1 MYSVRCGKGI
11 LKMKIL
17 LISQWFDPEPTFKG
31 LAFANQL
38 MKQGHQVT
46 VITGFPNYPG
56 GQLYKGYRLK
66 PVQVEDIN
74 GVKVYRVAL
83 YPSHDKSVIG
93 RVLNYLSF
101 AFSALIMALIK
112 VWKHDVVYAYHPPLT
127 VGLAAGI
134 AARISGTP
142 LVYDIQDLWPDTLA
156 ATGMINNQRALRI
169 VSWFCQLTYKM
180 ASSLVVLSPGFKRL
194 LVARGVSEQ
203 KISVIPNWCD
213 EPSLARFKQA
223 QIFLPIDAFH
233 VVFAGNMGAAQAL
246 DIVLEAAQLL
256 AHQGSRVHFHFI
268 GDGICKADLQQ
279 QARHHQMSNVT
290 FYPRVAMD
298 EVGAYLTAADALLV
312 HLRDDPLFAITIPSK
327 TQAYMA
333 MGKPVIMAVK
343 GDAADIVNYSGG
355 GVIAQPENAQSLVQ
369 VIEHLSILSSQQLQ
383 EMGQKA
389 QDYYQ
394 EHLSL
399 VVGVK
404 HFEQE
409 FLRLIAK

>member
-1 MYSVRCGKGI
+1 
-11 LKMKIL
+11 MKIL

-38 MKQGHQVT
+38 IKQGHQVT
-46 VITGFPNYPG
+46 VITGFPNYPS
-56 GQLYKGYRLK
+56 GQLYKGYRIK
-66 PVQVEDIN
+66 PVQFEDVN

-83 YPSHDKSVIG
+83 YPSHDKSAVG

-101 AFSALIMALIK
+101 AFSALVMALVKI
-112 VWKHDVVYAYHPPLT
+112 WKQDVVYAYHPPLT

-156 ATGMINNQRALRI
+156 ATGMINNQRALKV
-169 VSWFCQLTYKM
+169 VSWFCQLSYKM

-194 LVARGVSEQ
+194 LVARGVNEQ
-203 KISVIPNWCD
+203 KITVIPNWCD
-213 EPSLARFKQA
+213 EPSLASFKQA
-223 QIFLPIDAFH
+223 QTFVPVDAFH
-233 VVFAGNMGAAQAL
+233 IVFAGNMGPAQAL
-246 DIVLEAAQLL
+246 EVVLAAAQLL
-256 AHQGSRVHFHFI
+256 AHQGSRVHFHFV
-268 GDGICKADLQQ
+268 GDGISKIDLQLQ
-279 QARHHQMSNVT
+279 VQHQQMSNVT

-355 GVIAQPENAQSLVQ
+355 GVIAQPENAQSLAQ
-369 VIEHLSILSSQQLQ
+369 VIEHLSAMSSQQLQ

-399 VVGVK
+399 AVGVK

-409 FLRLIAK
+409 FLRFVAK

>member
-1 MYSVRCGKGI
+1 
-11 LKMKIL
+11 MKIL

-213 EPSLARFKQA
+213 EPSLARFKQT
-223 QIFLPIDAFH
+223 QIFLPMDAFH

-246 DIVLEAAQLL
+246 DVVLEAAQLL
-256 AHQGSRVHFHFI
+256 ARQGSRVHFHFI

-355 GVIAQPENAQSLVQ
+355 GVIAQPENAQSLAQ